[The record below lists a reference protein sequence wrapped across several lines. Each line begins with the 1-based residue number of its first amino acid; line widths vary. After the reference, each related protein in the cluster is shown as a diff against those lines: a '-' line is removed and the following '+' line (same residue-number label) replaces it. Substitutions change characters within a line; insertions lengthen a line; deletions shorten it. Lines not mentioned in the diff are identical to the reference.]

1 MTNSAGAVQNG
12 LVLRL
17 SVPTSGEMSHL
28 GPELATRLAEQLG
41 VKPAHAARV
50 VEAITELSEKVNAPT
65 ATDVE
70 FEFYKHHAQ
79 LKIVARCEERTAE
92 TRIPLSA

>member
-17 SVPTSGEMSHL
+17 SVPTSGEMSNL

-41 VKPAHAARV
+41 VKPAHAGRV
-50 VEAITELSEKVNAPT
+50 VAAITELSEQVNSSS
-65 ATDVE
+65 ATDME
-70 FEFYKHHAQ
+70 FEFHKHDAQ
-79 LKIVARCEERTAE
+79 LKIVARCEERSAE
-92 TRIPLSA
+92 ARLPLSA

>member
-1 MTNSAGAVQNG
+1 MTNSAGVVQNG

-17 SVPTSGEMSHL
+17 SVPASGELAAL

-41 VKPAHAARV
+41 VTAAQATRV
-50 VEAITELSEKVNAPT
+50 ASAISGLSNDVRSTEA
-65 ATDVE
+65 ATLE
-70 FEFYKHHAQ
+70 FEFHKLESQ
-79 LKIVARCEERTAE
+79 LTIRARCDGRTAE

>member
-17 SVPTSGEMSHL
+17 SVPTSGEMSNL

-41 VKPAHAARV
+41 VRARATGVAA
-50 VEAITELSEKVNAPT
+50 AITELCEKVT
-65 ATDVE
+65 ASTANDVE
-70 FEFYKHHAQ
+70 FEFHKRDAE
-79 LKIVARCEERTAE
+79 LKIVARCEQRTAE
-92 TRIPLSA
+92 TRIALSA

>member
-17 SVPTSGEMSHL
+17 SIPASGEMAEI

-41 VKPAHAARV
+41 VSAGDARKVGAAV
-50 VEAITELSEKVNAPT
+50 TELANTVDPSGA
-65 ATDVE
+65 ADVE
-70 FEFYKHHAQ
+70 FEFHKLTAE
-79 LKIVARCEERTAE
+79 LKVVARHASQTAE
-92 TRIPLSA
+92 TRVPLSV

>member
-1 MTNSAGAVQNG
+1 MQNG

-17 SVPTSGEMSHL
+17 SVPTSGEMSNL

-50 VEAITELSEKVNAPT
+50 AAAITELSEQVNARA

-70 FEFYKHHAQ
+70 FEFHKHDAE
-79 LKIVARCEERTAE
+79 LKVVVRCQERIAD

>member
-17 SVPTSGEMSHL
+17 SVPASGDLAAL

-41 VKPAHAARV
+41 VAAPHAAQV
-50 VEAITELSEKVNAPT
+50 GSAISDLSNDVHANGT
-65 ATDVE
+65 SQVE
-70 FEFYKHHAQ
+70 FEFHKLASQ
-79 LKIVARCEERTAE
+79 LTIRARCEGRTAE

>member
-17 SVPTSGEMSHL
+17 SVPSSGEMSHL

-41 VKPAHAARV
+41 VTPAHAARV
-50 VEAITELSEKVNAPT
+50 AAAITALSEQVSSPA

-70 FEFYKHHAQ
+70 FEFYKHAAH

>member
-17 SVPTSGEMSHL
+17 SVPTSGEMSNL
-28 GPELATRLAEQLG
+28 GPELAARLAEQLG
-41 VKPAHAARV
+41 VTSAHAAGV
-50 VEAITELSEKVNAPT
+50 AATITELSEQVSSPA

-70 FEFYKHHAQ
+70 FEFYKQAAQ
-79 LKIVARCEERTAE
+79 LKIVARCDERTAE